1 MRTSPAPSLFTH
13 PRQWF
18 RSLVNGPEV
27 RIQRRLAM
35 ILLVCQA
42 GITVTGS
49 IVRVTGSGLGCVTW
63 PNCQPGSLVPVAGA
77 APWVHQAIEWGNRLL
92 TFVVAAAAL
101 LVFIAVVRAA
111 RRREVIIQAFI
122 QGIGVIVQAVLGGI
136 SVHLELRWWSVAMH
150 FLPSM
155 LLVWLAA
162 ILWVRIAEPD
172 DGTRTETYPRPL
184 RHLAFLSA
192 ATLAVVLGTGTMVTG
207 AGVHS
212 GDSGVGMEGR
222 LDIDLARIAN
232 IHAHF
237 MYLYLGLT
245 VGLVIALVTVGAAL
259 RARRIGWVLIVFIVL
274 QAAIGII
281 QFNFGVPRWTV
292 PVHVALSGT
301 VVAFT
306 GVLFAY
312 GRDRIGGDVGT
323 TGSRDGDRRRRERI
337 TGRDVGARTA

>member
-1 MRTSPAPSLFTH
+1 M
-13 PRQWF
+13 
-18 RSLVNGPEV
+18 V
-27 RIQRRLAM
+27 
-35 ILLVCQA
+35 LLVCQA

-77 APWVHQAIEWGNRLL
+77 APWVHQAIEYGNRLL

-101 LVFIAVVRAA
+101 LVFIAVLRAS
-111 RRREVIIQAFI
+111 RRREILVLSFI
-122 QGIGVIVQAVLGGI
+122 QGLGVIVQAILGGI

-155 LLVWLAA
+155 LLIWLAA

-172 DGTRTETYPRPL
+172 DGTPVATYPGPL
-184 RHLAFLSA
+184 RHLAVLSA
-192 ATLAVVLGTGTMVTG
+192 ASLAIVLGTGTMVTG

-212 GDSGVGMEGR
+212 GDTGVGMEGR
-222 LDIDLARIAN
+222 LDVDLAAIAN

-245 VGLVIALVTVGAAL
+245 VGLVMALVTIGAAR
-259 RARRIGWVLIVFIVL
+259 RARRIGWILIAFIIV

-301 VVAFT
+301 VVAIT
-306 GVLFAY
+306 GVLFAH
-312 GRDRIGGDVGT
+312 GRDRVNGHT
-323 TGSRDGDRRRRERI
+323 WLTGSPAGDDLRRERI
-337 TGRDVGARTA
+337 SSRASGGSHG

>member
-1 MRTSPAPSLFTH
+1 MFTH
-13 PRQWF
+13 PIRWF
-18 RSLVNGPEV
+18 RSLLAGPEV
-27 RIQRRLAM
+27 RVQRRLAM
-35 ILLVCQA
+35 VLLVCQA

-77 APWVHQAIEWGNRLL
+77 APWIHQAIEWGNRLL
-92 TFVVAAAAL
+92 TFVVATAAL
-101 LVFIAVVRAA
+101 LVFIAVLRSA
-111 RRREVIIQAFI
+111 RRREVLVLAFI
-122 QGIGVIVQAVLGGI
+122 QGIGVIVQAILGGI

-155 LLVWLAA
+155 LLIWLAA
-162 ILWVRIAEPD
+162 VLWVRIAEPD
-172 DGTRTETYPRPL
+172 NGSPTETYPRPL
-184 RHLAFLSA
+184 RHLAILSA
-192 ATLAVVLGTGTMVTG
+192 TSLAIVLGTGTMVTG

-212 GDSGVGMEGR
+212 GDPGVGMEGR
-222 LDIDLARIAN
+222 LNIDLVRIAN

-259 RARRIGWVLIVFIVL
+259 RARRIGWILIGFIIL

-292 PVHVALSGT
+292 PVHVGLSGT

-312 GRDRIGGDVGT
+312 GRDRVGGKTGL
-323 TGSRDGDRRRRERI
+323 TGSPRGDTVRRSRI
-337 TGRDVGARTA
+337 SQRS